1 MKFTQVFMT
10 DKDTGTYLEGYKSPL
25 KNIVRTSNIEAETEV
40 MTYMSPEVALRA
52 SVADPILM
60 EPLMYGPDYYFTGA
74 SDLYPI
80 ELAHFLAD
88 EVVATYPMG
97 RFSDFEEEA
106 FKSTFGISQQE
117 RALTVIKDQSIKW
130 IDQTEFPKD
139 ASFDPYPEFLFLK
152 SGLPQDLET
161 YQENIERQYEFG
173 RTRMIEALSLKQ
185 GQGLYLNHIRSPI
198 DKIDSK
204 VRNGSGFSL

>member
-1 MKFTQVFMT
+1 
-10 DKDTGTYLEGYKSPL
+10 
-25 KNIVRTSNIEAETEV
+25 
-40 MTYMSPEVALRA
+40 
-52 SVADPILM
+52 
-60 EPLMYGPDYYFTGA
+60 
-74 SDLYPI
+74 LYPI